1 MLLVTLFDI
10 GEDVQMSR
18 KNTSSLVEDVRLSV
32 SEKRLTSLSGSDS
45 CVRTL
50 ELSHSRDWGLE
61 GGDESSSKCL
71 CKMSPKSF
79 LVMLVMLKF

>member
-1 MLLVTLFDI
+1 MLPDADMLLVTLLEV
-10 GEDVQMSR
+10 GEDVHISK

-50 ELSHSRDWGLE
+50 ELSHSRD
-61 GGDESSSKCL
+61 
-71 CKMSPKSF
+71 
-79 LVMLVMLKF
+79 